1 MTLPEQP
8 DVSVD
13 SVPLFV
19 DLDGTLVA
27 TDTSVGASFRLIR
40 RNLGYALRLPLWL
53 LRGRAYLKRCVA
65 ERVPMQ
71 PDALPFRRDFLDF
84 LRSEH
89 RRGRRLILATAA
101 DQTYADA
108 VADHLAIFEAAVGS
122 DGATDRGGPRKLAKI
137 REITEG
143 GPFDYAG
150 DDLED
155 LAIFPQARRAIL
167 SHPVPPVRSAARRM
181 DNVERIFDEEPRRL
195 RDPVLALRPQEW
207 PANLMVLLPLLLTAG
222 DPATPWLDGLLG
234 VLAFC
239 LCASSLV
246 LYYDLLHLPE
256 LRRLPPKLA
265 GPVASGRVALQRAG
279 QTIPILAIPGFLLA
293 GWVSWSFLSVLL
305 GIYLFAVLVAQDWYA
320 LPRLIFAC
328 AFFVLRVVAGFVL
341 LPGIPPVWVY
351 AVSLAAAVA
360 AGVVAERLD
369 RDRVGYL

>member
-1 MTLPEQP
+1 MPLPEQR
-8 DVSVD
+8 DESVD
-13 SVPLFV
+13 DVPLFV

-40 RNLGYALRLPLWL
+40 RNLSYALRLPLWL
-53 LRGRAYLKRCVA
+53 LRGRAHLKRCVA
-65 ERVPMQ
+65 ERVSMQ
-71 PDALPFRRDFLDF
+71 PDTLPYRQDFLDF
-84 LRSEH
+84 LRSEQA
-89 RRGRRLILATAA
+89 RGRRLILATAA
-101 DQTYADA
+101 DQSYADA
-108 VADHLAIFEAAVGS
+108 VADYLGIFEAAVGS
-122 DGATDRGGPRKLAKI
+122 DGVTDRGGPHKLAKI
-137 REITEG
+137 REITQG

-155 LAIFPQARRAIL
+155 LAIFPEARRAIF

-195 RDPVLALRPQEW
+195 RDPILALRPQEW

-265 GPVASGRVALQRAG
+265 GPVVSGRVALQRAG
-279 QTIPILAIPGFLLA
+279 QTIPILAIPGFLIA
-293 GWVSWSFLSVLL
+293 GWVSWPFLAVLVA
-305 GIYLFAVLVAQDWYA
+305 IYIFAVLVAQDWYP
-320 LPRLIFAC
+320 LPRLVFAC
-328 AFFVLRVVAGFVL
+328 AFFILRVAAGFTL
-341 LPGIPPVWVY
+341 LPAMPPVWVI
-351 AVSLAAAVA
+351 AASLAAAIA
-360 AGVVAERLD
+360 AGVIAERLD